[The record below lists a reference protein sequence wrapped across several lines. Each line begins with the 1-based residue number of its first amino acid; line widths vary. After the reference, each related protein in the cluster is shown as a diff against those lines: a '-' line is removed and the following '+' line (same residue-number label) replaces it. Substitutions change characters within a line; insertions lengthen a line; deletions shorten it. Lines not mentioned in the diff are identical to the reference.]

1 MVWFSVDRMSYG
13 AWQAAASELDVS
25 WIDVQRERETRF
37 RRANVGA

>member
-25 WIDVQRERETRF
+25 WIDVQRKHETRSP
-37 RRANVGA
+37 R